1 MLQTHSTPLA
11 STSQAPLSLRFHVPF
26 EHGAWWS
33 YLSTLVG
40 GVAVAWW
47 RGVDPVALGGLGL
60 ALLAGFVAQDWVQ
73 ALLGALLRRRGQA
86 LSHWMAPQGWFL
98 GGLSLGGALIVL
110 QRVPGD
116 QRWDWA
122 LCLGGLGLAG
132 AGVLALRV
140 LQPARGR
147 QSLAAAALLL
157 AAPALP
163 LGLLAFGPGLQ
174 ALGFW
179 AWPLAYYPA
188 ATLAA
193 QSYIRGFPPS
203 ARWSGPALAGALGL
217 AALALGAS
225 LAGALLLLQAG
236 LLGRAIGRRW
246 RQYPQGLPPGGAIR
260 IFGRQQ
266 ASFGVALTLL
276 WAWAYHGL

>member
-1 MLQTHSTPLA
+1 MD
-11 STSQAPLSLRFHVPF
+11 STSQPTLTLRFHPPF

-40 GVAVAWW
+40 AVAVAWW
-47 RGVDPVALGGLGL
+47 RGVDPVAVGGLGL
-60 ALLAGFVAQDWVQ
+60 ALLAGFVAQDWAQ
-73 ALLGALLRRRGQA
+73 AVLGALLRRRGQA

-98 GGLSLGGALIVL
+98 GGLSLGGALILV
-110 QRVPGD
+110 QRAPGD
-116 QRWDWA
+116 RRWGWV
-122 LCLGGLGLAG
+122 LCLAGLGLAG
-132 AGVLALRV
+132 AAVLVARV

-147 QSLAAAALLL
+147 QSLAAAAVLL

-163 LGLLAFGPGLQ
+163 LGLLAFGPGRQ

-193 QSYIRGFPPS
+193 QGYIRGVPRH
-203 ARWSGPALAGALGL
+203 ARWTGPALAAALGL
-217 AALALGAS
+217 AALALGAD
-225 LAGALLLLQAG
+225 LAGLLLLVQAG
-236 LLGRAIGRRW
+236 LLGRAIVRRW
-246 RQYPQGLPPGGAIR
+246 RRHPQGLPPGGAIR
-260 IFGRQQ
+260 AFGRQQ
-266 ASFGVALTLL
+266 AFFGVILTLL